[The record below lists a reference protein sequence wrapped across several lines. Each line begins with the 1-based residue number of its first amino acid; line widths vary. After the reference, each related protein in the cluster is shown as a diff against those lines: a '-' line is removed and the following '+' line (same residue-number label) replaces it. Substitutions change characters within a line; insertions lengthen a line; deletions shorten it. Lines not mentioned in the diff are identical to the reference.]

1 MVLISIYLIT
11 KESKLC
17 YFYPPL
23 WFLLL
28 KKKRKKEKQLISFD
42 PSHIFFILF
51 VGQL

>member
-28 KKKRKKEKQLISFD
+28 KKKEKKKQLITFD